1 MFDYLIE
8 DNLDVLQEHFQR
20 FNIDTDPQS
29 SDMIFIKELI
39 YGGSLPGSEVPFYYK
54 NTFIMAVNCT
64 GYSTLQSYQV
74 YMHLHKKISKRNLAH
89 VQTVRVGMAQC
100 MNALADK
107 GLGFSF
113 RVRVLG
119 LGFRKHGSTIHQRQV
134 WGGAEP
140 PPPSLVQTGE
150 ISHGNHGNVRGV
162 HCYMYIVRFICT
174 SVPTQRKQILCN
186 GLVYSFCMHASIVM
200 TRYITT

>member
-8 DNLDVLQEHFQR
+8 DNLAVLQKHFQR

-64 GYSTLQSYQV
+64 GYSTLQSCQM
-74 YMHLHKKISKRNLAH
+74 YMQKISKKKASSCRDGSMHECTSWL
-89 VQTVRVGMAQC
+89 T
-100 MNALADK
+100 K

-119 LGFRKHGSTIHQRQV
+119 LWFRKLGST
-134 WGGAEP
+134 
-140 PPPSLVQTGE
+140 PPSLVQTGE
-150 ISHGNHGNVRGV
+150 ISRDNHGNAWGV
-162 HCYMYIVRFICT
+162 HCT
-174 SVPTQRKQILCN
+174 
-186 GLVYSFCMHASIVM
+186 
-200 TRYITT
+200 